1 MIKRAIIITL
11 ILNSLILIGVPA
23 GHGYGIMIMFEF
35 ISIPSLI
42 RNGINFNDNY
52 PFNSLVLLGL
62 VSLHGKV
69 VLIISLC
76 YKSVTDR
83 KILIYSGLGLLLS
96 SFIGVVLGAW
106 NYDTFL
112 LAVTFGSAIPFLMY
126 FGRVIFLMNR
136 KASTPKLKAD

>member
-1 MIKRAIIITL
+1 MIERAIIITL
-11 ILNSLILIGVPA
+11 ILNSLNLIGVPA

-62 VSLHGKV
+62 ISLLGKV
-69 VLIISLC
+69 ALIISLF
-76 YKSVTDR
+76 YKKISDK

-96 SFIGVVLGAW
+96 AFIGVVLGA
-106 NYDTFL
+106 
-112 LAVTFGSAIPFLMY
+112 
-126 FGRVIFLMNR
+126 
-136 KASTPKLKAD
+136 